1 MRGASGGADRA
12 HRAELQPRVP
22 CRMESSD
29 GNLGTRSPCALRTAV
44 RGELQPGRRAHPTI
58 PLSAEKCPR
67 HQRERCDNGGDHE
80 HDVGLALYLR
90 PGRI

>member
-1 MRGASGGADRA
+1 MRGASGDANRA
-12 HRAELQPRVP
+12 HHAGLRPRAPFP
-22 CRMESSD
+22 MESSD
-29 GNLGTRSPCALRTAV
+29 GIQGIRNLCALHTAARV
-44 RGELQPGRRAHPTI
+44 ELQPDRRAHPTI